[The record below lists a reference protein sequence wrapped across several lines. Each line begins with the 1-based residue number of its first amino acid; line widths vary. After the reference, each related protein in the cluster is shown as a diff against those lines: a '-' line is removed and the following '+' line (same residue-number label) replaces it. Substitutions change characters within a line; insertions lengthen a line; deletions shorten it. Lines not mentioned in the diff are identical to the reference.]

1 MKGFIEVLNKETNN
15 LVLINVSEIFSVV
28 SANGSAGSAHIYFKN
43 DTELVCVNSYASVYN
58 QLFDAME
65 VR

>member
-15 LVLINVSEIFSVV
+15 YVLINVSEIFTVV
-28 SANGSAGSAHIYFKN
+28 SINGKTGSAHIYFKD
-43 DTELVCVNSYASVYN
+43 DTELVCVDSYVSVYN
-58 QLFDAME
+58 KLFEAME